1 MPIIKTRT
9 DEIEKKIKSHIST
22 VIEMVKEIG
31 AQAIRDL
38 RHTEREEINKIDNFK
53 DNIDKE
59 LSKLLHINDMISAN
73 LGAKPNISFFKPIPR
88 VTIWR
93 KFINYRLNT
102 FINLMSLTPEEL
114 IS

>member
-1 MPIIKTRT
+1 
-9 DEIEKKIKSHIST
+9 
-22 VIEMVKEIG
+22 MVKVIG

-53 DNIDKE
+53 NNINKE

-73 LGAKPNISFFKPIPR
+73 LGAKPISHFS
-88 VTIWR
+88 
-93 KFINYRLNT
+93 
-102 FINLMSLTPEEL
+102 SLYPEIRFGE